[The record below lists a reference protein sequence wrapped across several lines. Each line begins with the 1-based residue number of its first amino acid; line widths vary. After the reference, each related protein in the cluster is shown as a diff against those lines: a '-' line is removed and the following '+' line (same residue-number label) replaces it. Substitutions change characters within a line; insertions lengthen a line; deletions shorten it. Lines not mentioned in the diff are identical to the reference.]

1 MNYVYKGLKLLKKLL
16 RTVYQTIIAYIG
28 AVMPDDGLTAHTV
41 VMRTLQTIFLFC
53 AFALV
58 WRYVISNPPINTP
71 SANNIASVSDPDTIL
86 MNNRTVSADIAVS
99 SDKVTP
105 QVRRVAKTVS
115 SPYVYPYEIGLTTRE
130 NMMIAAMSL
139 VGDVRYVWGGGHSGA
154 SYIKGIN
161 PVWKP
166 FRNLYPDDP
175 SEEGF
180 GTCIKPS
187 GSWCP
192 IHGTIHTSF
201 HGETIYS
208 IDQYIDLRSGL
219 FDEID
224 LTDEKYRS
232 MLSTVDYSNGVNA
245 HVLDGLDCSGYVSWI
260 YNQIQDDYKVN
271 TAARYFTRQSCFT
284 PLSMGDPLLPG
295 DIFAWKTHIVMIVGH
310 VKAGS
315 KAYVTL
321 EETPNVLRFGVAYYS
336 GAMKSDIEYGKKIAS
351 EANLLIGDLN
361 PEYER
366 PHVYCINTVGTSA
379 SAVTETGTTPTMLTR
394 YEIKK
399 ADDDT
404 ITEHTYEAIPS
415 DTFTNDLLY
424 RKGMKVDTILASETE
439 EISEI
444 DAVNEINE
452 VEEIKSRAYSSSY
465 DTVVDGVPYKVVRVF
480 MPRGYPGSAQDI
492 GAPAEGTY
500 EYKTI
505 DEEEE
510 GFYGTYYI
518 KLDINDSSDA
528 NQGDTNN
535 ENASNDPESGSND
548 NSDNSS
554 SGSSAKKRSVYSS
567 DEKIDGFIVRH
578 IFMPYDYEGTL
589 EDLGVPDDSI
599 VDHKEV
605 TETKDGFYGTYY
617 IKPENLPG
625 SWDEEDIEESEDS
638 KSYGSSEDNVLRLA
652 RYAHAYEDEGIAL
665 DDTGVPIEEMDAV
678 EIIQHTIQKL
688 PLSMI
693 DGYETY
699 DGEIFIP

>member
-1 MNYVYKGLKLLKKLL
+1 MNHIYKGIKLLKRLL
-16 RTVYQTIIAYIG
+16 STVYQTMIAYIG
-28 AVMPDDGLTAHTV
+28 AVMPDDGLPARTV
-41 VMRTLQTIFLFC
+41 VMRTLQTILLFC
-53 AFALV
+53 AFALL
-58 WRYVISNPPINTP
+58 WRYVISTSPINTP
-71 SANNIASVSDPDTIL
+71 SENSIASVSSQETVLTD
-86 MNNRTVSADIAVS
+86 NRTVSVDSAVLA
-99 SDKVTP
+99 DKVTP
-105 QVRRVAKTVS
+105 KIRRVEKTVS

-166 FRNLYPDDP
+166 FKNLYPDDP

-208 IDQYIDLRSGL
+208 IDQYINLRSGL

-284 PLSMGDPLLPG
+284 PLSMGDNLLPG

-336 GAMKSDIEYGKKIAS
+336 GAVKSDIEYGKQIAA
-351 EANLLIGDLN
+351 EANSLIGGLD
-361 PEYER
+361 PTHER

-379 SAVTETGTTPTMLTR
+379 SAVTGTAPTLLTR
-394 YEIKK
+394 YETKK
-399 ADDDT
+399 PDDDT
-404 ITEHTYEAIPS
+404 ITEHTYEDIPS
-415 DTFTNDLLY
+415 DTFTNDLIY
-424 RKGMKVDTILASETE
+424 RSDMKIDTILASETE
-439 EISEI
+439 EIGVVDEI
-444 DAVNEINE
+444 
-452 VEEIKSRAYSSSY
+452 EEIKSRAYSTSY
-465 DTVVDGVPYKVVRVF
+465 DTLVEDVPYRVIRVF

-500 EYKTI
+500 EYKKI

-518 KLDINDSSDA
+518 KLDVDEIS
-528 NQGDTNN
+528 DTNG
-535 ENASNDPESGSND
+535 ENSEATSNDPESGGND
-548 NSDNSS
+548 STNNSS
-554 SGSSAKKRSVYSS
+554 AGSSAKKRGVHSS
-567 DEKIDGFIVRH
+567 DEKVDGYIVRH

-589 EDLGVPDDSI
+589 EDLGVPDESI

-617 IKPENLPG
+617 IKEENWPYG
-625 SWDEEDIEESEDS
+625 WDEDEIKESEDS
-638 KSYGSSEDNVLRLA
+638 TSYEKSEDNVLRLA
-652 RYAHAYEDEGIAL
+652 RYAHAYEDEDIAL
-665 DDTGVPIEEMDAV
+665 DDTGVPIEDMDAV

-693 DGYETY
+693 NGYETY
-699 DGEIFIP
+699 DGELFSL

>member
-1 MNYVYKGLKLLKKLL
+1 MNHVYKGIKLLKRLL
-16 RTVYQTIIAYIG
+16 RKVYQTIIAYIG

-53 AFALV
+53 AFSLL
-58 WRYVISNPPINTP
+58 WRYVTSNPPANTP
-71 SANNIASVSDPDTIL
+71 SENSIVSVSGPDTIL
-86 MNNRTVSADIAVS
+86 TNNRTVSSNIAVS
-99 SDKVTP
+99 SDNATP
-105 QVRRVAKTVS
+105 KVRRVAKTVS
-115 SPYVYPYEIGLTTRE
+115 SPYVYPYDIGLTTRE

-175 SEEGF
+175 TEEGF

-192 IHGTIHTSF
+192 IHGNIHTSF

-224 LTDEKYRS
+224 LTDEKYRD

-260 YNQIQDDYKVN
+260 YNQIQNDYKVN

-284 PLSMGDPLLPG
+284 PLSMGARLLPG

-310 VKAGS
+310 VIEGS

-336 GAMKSDIEYGKKIAS
+336 GAAKSDIEYGKQIAS
-351 EANLLIGDLN
+351 EANALIGGLD
-361 PEYER
+361 PTKER

-379 SAVTETGTTPTMLTR
+379 SAVTGITSPLLTR
-394 YEIKK
+394 YEKTK
-399 ADDDT
+399 PDENT
-404 ITEHTYEAIPS
+404 ITEHVYEEIPS
-415 DTFTNDLLY
+415 DTFTNDLIY
-424 RKGMKVDTILASETE
+424 RKGMKIDSILASEAE
-439 EISEI
+439 EF
-444 DAVNEINE
+444 NEINE
-452 VEEIKSRAYSSSY
+452 IYESNEIDEIEEIKSRAYSSSY
-465 DTVVDGVPYKVVRVF
+465 DTVVDGVPYKVIRVF

-500 EYKTI
+500 DYKTI
-505 DEEEE
+505 DEQEE

-518 KLDINDSSDA
+518 KIDIDDSSEEIQDSP
-528 NQGDTNN
+528 GDTG
-535 ENASNDPESGSND
+535 STNDPESGSTANT
-548 NSDNSS
+548 
-554 SGSSAKKRSVYSS
+554 GATKKRSVHSS
-567 DEKIDGFIVRH
+567 DEKVDGFIVRH
-578 IFMPYDYEGTL
+578 IFMPYDFEGTL

-617 IKPENLPG
+617 IKLENWPYG
-625 SWDEEDIEESEDS
+625 WDDEDIKESEDS
-638 KSYGSSEDNVLRLA
+638 ESYERSEDNVLRLA
-652 RYAHAYEDEGIAL
+652 RYAHAFEDEDVVL
-665 DDTGVPIEEMDAV
+665 DDTGVSIEDMDAV
-678 EIIQHTIQKL
+678 AIIQHTINKL

-699 DGEIFIP
+699 DGELFSLE